1 VRPGRRKCSECFF
14 PFFLSVTQRMRHS
27 NDIRLSIILNGLIRI
42 TSPAP
47 APAVK
52 GTYDNS
58 SSAASMPLPD
68 HMAMSGQ
75 GQQGGAAAS
84 VVVDEGNMKKRP
96 DTKVGYIMPGTLKSS
111 VVIAADLKSVSTLA
125 GHYTEFPSDEPT
137 VLVQIPFDGNKAPE
151 HTVLYDG
158 PCV

>member
-1 VRPGRRKCSECFF
+1 
-14 PFFLSVTQRMRHS
+14 
-27 NDIRLSIILNGLIRI
+27 
-42 TSPAP
+42 
-47 APAVK
+47 
-52 GTYDNS
+52 
-58 SSAASMPLPD
+58 
-68 HMAMSGQ
+68 
-75 GQQGGAAAS
+75 
-84 VVVDEGNMKKRP
+84 MKKRP

>member
-1 VRPGRRKCSECFF
+1 MVAYRAADHRRRGLGTQGAVRPPSL
-14 PFFLSVTQRMRHS
+14 PFFFFFCEDDTDSL
-27 NDIRLSIILNGLIRI
+27 RLSIILNGLIRI

-47 APAVK
+47 STVK
-52 GTYDNS
+52 GTYDN

-68 HMAMSGQ
+68 HMALSGQ
-75 GQQGGAAAS
+75 VGAA
-84 VVVDEGNMKKRP
+84 DGKRP
-96 DTKVGYIMPGTLKSS
+96 DTKVGYVMPGTLKSS
-111 VVIAADLKSVSTLA
+111 VVIAADLKSISTLA

-137 VLVQIPFDGNKAPE
+137 VLVQIPFEGNKAPE